1 MNATPGRCVLALA
14 GVVALASSLRAAEPW
29 FEPVTLE
36 RVIALPS
43 SEQRPWLEYLARS
56 QKLLRDEREFR
67 ANEARAAR
75 LPDLKLAPYA
85 TVFGVKLDQ
94 PVEWFATPEGQR
106 ITAIVLSYQT
116 PNGGWSKR
124 LDLSKE
130 PRPPGTD
137 FVSEHNAHYE
147 GTFDNDATTT
157 QMRAMARAFKATGNK
172 ATRDAFLRGLNYTFI
187 AQYPNGG
194 WPQIYPLETGYHDG
208 ITYNDDVM
216 VDIIR
221 LLRDVAAGQ
230 GEFAFVS
237 ANLRREA
244 GTRAEHGI
252 ACILA
257 SQIRVDGKLTAWGQ
271 QHDALTLKPS
281 GARAFEPAG
290 TCSSES
296 ASVVRLLMNLPQP
309 SPAVVAAV
317 DGAVAWFK
325 KTKITGFAW
334 RNTPDNG
341 RLLVPAPDAGPLWSR
356 IYEVGTD
363 RPIFGN
369 PDRTIHY
376 DVAEITR
383 ERRSGYNW
391 YNAGP
396 AAVIE
401 RSQAWHDKLGR

>member
-1 MNATPGRCVLALA
+1 MLALA
-14 GVVALASSLRAAEPW
+14 GSAHAADAW

-36 RVIALPS
+36 RVIALPAG
-43 SEQRPWLEYLARS
+43 EQRPWLEYLARS
-56 QKLLRDEREFR
+56 QKLLRDEKEFR

-75 LPDLKLAPYA
+75 TPELKLAPYA

-124 LDLSKE
+124 LDMSKE
-130 PRPPGTD
+130 PRLPGTD

-157 QMRAMARAFKATGNK
+157 QMIAMARAFKATGNEK
-172 ATRDAFLRGLNYTFI
+172 ARDAFLRGLNYTFI

-194 WPQIYPLETGYHDG
+194 WPQIYPLETGYHDDV
-208 ITYNDDVM
+208 TYNDDVM
-216 VDIIR
+216 VNIIS
-221 LLRDVAAGQ
+221 LLRDVARGE
-230 GEFAFVS
+230 GEFAFVP
-237 ANLRREA
+237 ADLRHEA
-244 GTRAEHGI
+244 GARAEHGI

-257 SQIRVDGKLTAWGQ
+257 SQIRVDGQLTAWCQ

-281 GARAFEPAG
+281 AARNFEPAG

-296 ASVVRLLMNLPQP
+296 ASVVRLLMDLPKP
-309 SPAVVAAV
+309 SPAIVASVEA
-317 DGAVAWFK
+317 AVAWFK

-356 IYEVGTD
+356 ISEIGTD

-376 DVAEITR
+376 DVSEITR
-383 ERRSGYNW
+383 ERRGGYNW
-391 YNAGP
+391 YNGSP
-396 AAVIE
+396 AAVLE
-401 RSQAWHDKLGR
+401 RYKAWHEKFGR

>member
-1 MNATPGRCVLALA
+1 MTVVFALA
-14 GVVALASSLRAAEPW
+14 GAACAAEPW

-36 RVIALPS
+36 RVIALPAT
-43 SEQRPWLEYLARS
+43 EQRPWLEYLARS

-67 ANEARAAR
+67 AAEARAAR
-75 LPDLKLAPYA
+75 IPELKLAPYA
-85 TVFGVKLDQ
+85 TVFGVRLDQ
-94 PVEWFATPEGQR
+94 PVEWFATPEGRR

-130 PRPPGTD
+130 PRPRGTD

-157 QMRAMARAFKATGNK
+157 QMRAMARAFKATGNEQ
-172 ATRDAFLRGLNYTFI
+172 AREAFLRGLNYTFI

-216 VDIIR
+216 VNIIR
-221 LLRDVAAGQ
+221 LLRDVAAG
-230 GEFAFVS
+230 EAELEFVS
-237 ANLRREA
+237 AELRREA
-244 GTRAEHGI
+244 GARAERGI

-257 SQIRVDGKLTAWGQ
+257 TQIRVEGKLTAWCQ
-271 QHDALTLKPS
+271 QHDALTLRPS
-281 GARAFEPAG
+281 AARAFEPAG

-296 ASVVRLLMNLPQP
+296 ASVVRLLMDLPKP
-309 SPAVVAAV
+309 SPQIIAAV
-317 DGAVAWFK
+317 EGAVAWFQ

-341 RLLVPAPDAGPLWSR
+341 RLLVPTPDAGPLWSR
-356 IYEVGTD
+356 IYEIGSD

-383 ERRSGYNW
+383 ERRGGYNW
-391 YNAGP
+391 YNGSPDAMLERYP
-396 AAVIE
+396 AWRE
-401 RSQAWHDKLGR
+401 RLGR